1 MSDWEA
7 LLDVDVEDGN
17 GSGHLLTEWS
27 LDESAWTSVPVNN
40 HLVLPLDATQVW
52 VRVTDSAGWSAIVVV
67 ESPDVENASSSSS
80 PLSFAGD
87 TESDSGPNL
96 LVIIGGLLSLLFFPA
111 AVIAIV
117 ILNRRG
123 AHVDDDEMEDAQPD
137 LPSHL
142 HAAAEPAS
150 LDSSEHAVHTDSNG
164 RSWWVDPEGRWHWW
178 DQTSQAWILWQE

>member
-1 MSDWEA
+1 
-7 LLDVDVEDGN
+7 LDVDVEDGN

-27 LDESAWTSVPVNN
+27 LNGSIWASVPVNN
-40 HLVLPLDATQVW
+40 HLLLPFDATQIW
-52 VRVTDSAGWSAIVVV
+52 VRVTDSAGWSTIAVV
-67 ESPDVENASSSSS
+67 ETPETENVSSSPS

-87 TESDSGPNL
+87 TESGSGPNL
-96 LVIIGGLLSLLFFPA
+96 IVLIVGLLSLLFFPA
-111 AVIAIV
+111 AVIGIV

-123 AHVDDDEMEDAQPD
+123 AHVDDDEMEDAPPA

-142 HAAAEPAS
+142 HATAEPAK
-150 LDSSEHAVHTDSNG
+150 LDSSGQAVHTDSNG